1 MRIVKW
7 VFGGLAALVVIL
19 GLAWVMVPKDRII
32 NFALDRV
39 EAQTGRD
46 ISVGGDAE
54 LKIFPNLV
62 VVADQVSVANA
73 DWSDRGAMMSADRLD
88 VSVSM
93 AALFGGD
100 IVISRLSLIRPDILL
115 ERNESGQANWVFG
128 SDQTEMR
135 DTSQTDSDA
144 IETAGTDGADV
155 PLIEIPIAEIVDGQI
170 RYRDRMTGQDIT
182 VRDISAEL
190 RMPSLDQP
198 VTFAGALTYGAR
210 PITLAASAELPE
222 DFGNTTPLPF
232 GAEVT
237 VSDGGALSINGT
249 ATTLGNVTGDLVLD
263 LSSTQNF
270 LSAFDV
276 SVSGLTNNLGAAVQA
291 STKLTLDGDALSLS
305 DMVAQLGVNRLSG
318 RVSAEFSETPYV
330 SGALNVGTLDLRRA
344 DGAAPKSGGGNGT
357 STAAATGWSQ
367 DPLDLGALG
376 LVNADLGVTGDAL
389 ITDTLRID
397 GFSGQIRIKNARA
410 VFTLNELNAYRG
422 AGAGEFVLNARN
434 GLSTAIRFQG
444 NAVDLNPLMS
454 DMLDVNS
461 IEGRANVNLDLLGV
475 GSSVDGIMKSLSG
488 TAGFNVDSG
497 RWTGMDLDRL
507 LRSGD
512 TTPGTTVFDNLS
524 ASSTLKNGV
533 ASNDDLIFSLPSFE
547 TRGSGQ
553 IDIGNRN
560 LDYTLTPN
568 AKSARAGEGLAI
580 PVRIHG
586 SWEAPKFQ
594 PDLNAAVNLNFAE
607 EKKALEAKA
616 REWIETEKQKLE
628 ERVKEAL
635 GNALPDAKNVEDALK
650 KELEKGA
657 AGGLLKL
664 LGNN

>member
-7 VFGGLAALVVIL
+7 VFGGLAAIVVIL
-19 GLAWVMVPKDRII
+19 GLAWVMVPEDRII
-32 NFALDRV
+32 NFALDQV
-39 EAQTGRD
+39 EAQIGRD
-46 ISVGGDAE
+46 MSVGGNAD

-62 VVADQVSVANA
+62 VVADQVRVANA
-73 DWSDRGAMMSADRLD
+73 DWSDRGAMMTADRLD
-88 VSVSM
+88 VSVSV

-128 SDQTEMR
+128 SDQPKMR
-135 DTSQTDSDA
+135 NTSQTENEADQAVGSD
-144 IETAGTDGADV
+144 GTDV
-155 PLIEIPIAEIVDGQI
+155 PLIEIPIAEIVEGQV
-170 RYRDRMTGQDIT
+170 RYSDHMSGQNIT
-182 VRDISAEL
+182 VSDISAEL

-210 PITLAASAELPE
+210 PLTLAASVQLPE
-222 DFGNTTPLPF
+222 DFGTTTPIPF

-237 VSDGGALSINGT
+237 VSGGGALSINGT
-249 ATTLGNVTGDLVLD
+249 ATMAGNVTGDLVLD
-263 LSSTQNF
+263 LSSTQTF

-276 SVSGLTNNLGAAVQA
+276 AVSGLTKNLGATVQA
-291 STKLTLDGDALSLS
+291 STNLILGDGALSLT
-305 DMVAQLGVNRLSG
+305 DMVAQLGGNRLSG
-318 RVSAEFSETPYV
+318 LLSAQFSEILYV

-344 DGAAPKSGGGNGT
+344 NGAAPKLGDGNGT
-357 STAAATGWSQ
+357 STAATTGWPQ

-397 GFSGQIRIKNARA
+397 GFSGQVRIENARA
-410 VFTLNELNAYRG
+410 VFTLDELNAYRG
-422 AGAGEFVLNARN
+422 TGAGEFVLNARN

-444 NAVDLNPLMS
+444 NAVDLSPLMS
-454 DMLDVNS
+454 DMLDVKS

-497 RWTGMDLDRL
+497 RWTGVDLDSL

-547 TRGSGQ
+547 TRGAGQ

-586 SWEAPKFQ
+586 SWEVPKFQ

-607 EKKALEAKA
+607 EKEALEAKA
-616 REWIETEKQKLE
+616 KERIEAEKQKLE
-628 ERVKEAL
+628 ERAKEAL
-635 GNALPDAKNVEDALK
+635 GDALPNAKNVEDALK

>member
-7 VFGGLAALVVIL
+7 GFGGLAAVVVML
-19 GLAWVMVPKDRII
+19 GLAWFMVPKDRII
-32 NFALDRV
+32 NFALDQV
-39 EAQTGRD
+39 EAKTGRD

-62 VVADQVSVANA
+62 VVANQVSVANA

-93 AALFGGD
+93 ASLFGGD

-115 ERNESGQANWVFG
+115 ERNESGQVNWVFE
-128 SDQTEMR
+128 SDQPQMR
-135 DTSQTDSDA
+135 DARQTDTDA
-144 IETAGTDGADV
+144 DQKAAKDGADV
-155 PLIEIPIAEIVDGQI
+155 PLIKIPIAEIVDGQV
-170 RYRDRMTGQDIT
+170 RYSDRVTGGDIT
-182 VRDISAEL
+182 VREISAEL

-210 PITLAASAELPE
+210 PITLAASAELRE
-222 DFGNTTPLPF
+222 GFGNTTPIPF

-249 ATTLGNVTGDLVLD
+249 ATTLGNVAGDLFLD
-263 LSSTQNF
+263 LSSTQYF

-276 SVSGLTNNLGAAVQA
+276 SVSGLTKNLGAAVQA

-305 DMVAQLGVNRLSG
+305 DMVAQLGANRLSG
-318 RVSAEFSETPYV
+318 RVSAEFSDIPYV

-344 DGAAPKSGGGNGT
+344 DRASSKSGGGNGT

-367 DPLDLGALG
+367 DPLDLRTLG

-397 GFSGQIRIKNARA
+397 GFSGQMRIENARA

-422 AGAGEFVLNARN
+422 AGAGEFVLDARN

-444 NAVDLNPLMS
+444 NAVDLSPLMS

-461 IEGRANVNLDLLGV
+461 IEGRANVILDLLGV

-497 RWTGMDLDRL
+497 RWTGMDL
-507 LRSGD
+507 
-512 TTPGTTVFDNLS
+512 TVFCDQAIQHPEQPCL
-524 ASSTLKNGV
+524 T
-533 ASNDDLIFSLPSFE
+533 IYLPH
-547 TRGSGQ
+547 
-553 IDIGNRN
+553 
-560 LDYTLTPN
+560 P
-568 AKSARAGEGLAI
+568 
-580 PVRIHG
+580 H
-586 SWEAPKFQ
+586 
-594 PDLNAAVNLNFAE
+594 
-607 EKKALEAKA
+607 
-616 REWIETEKQKLE
+616 
-628 ERVKEAL
+628 
-635 GNALPDAKNVEDALK
+635 
-650 KELEKGA
+650 
-657 AGGLLKL
+657 
-664 LGNN
+664 

>member
-1 MRIVKW
+1 MRD
-7 VFGGLAALVVIL
+7 A
-19 GLAWVMVPKDRII
+19 R
-32 NFALDRV
+32 
-39 EAQTGRD
+39 QTD
-46 ISVGGDAE
+46 TD
-54 LKIFPNLV
+54 
-62 VVADQVSVANA
+62 ADQK
-73 DWSDRGAMMSADRLD
+73 
-88 VSVSM
+88 
-93 AALFGGD
+93 AAK
-100 IVISRLSLIRPDILL
+100 
-115 ERNESGQANWVFG
+115 
-128 SDQTEMR
+128 
-135 DTSQTDSDA
+135 
-144 IETAGTDGADV
+144 DGADV
-155 PLIEIPIAEIVDGQI
+155 PLIKIPIAEIVDGQV
-170 RYRDRMTGQDIT
+170 RYSDRVTGGDIT
-182 VRDISAEL
+182 VREISAEL
-190 RMPSLDQP
+190 RMPSLDQS
-198 VTFAGALTYGAR
+198 VTFAGALNYGAR
-210 PITLAASAELPE
+210 PITLAASAEVPV
-222 DFGNTTPLPF
+222 DFGNTTPIPF

-249 ATTLGNVTGDLVLD
+249 ATTLGNVAGDLFLD

-276 SVSGLTNNLGAAVQA
+276 SVSGLTKNLGASVQA

-305 DMVAQLGVNRLSG
+305 DMVAQLGANRLSG
-318 RVSAEFSETPYV
+318 RVSAEFSDIPYV

-344 DGAAPKSGGGNGT
+344 DGASSKSGGGNGT

-397 GFSGQIRIKNARA
+397 GFSGQMRIENARA
-410 VFTLNELNAYRG
+410 VLTLNELNAYRG

-444 NAVDLNPLMS
+444 NAVDLSPLMS

-475 GSSVDGIMKSLSG
+475 GSSVDGIIKSLSG
-488 TAGFNVDSG
+488 TAVFNVDSG

-512 TTPGTTVFDNLS
+512 TAPGTIMFDNLS

-547 TRGSGQ
+547 TRGAGQ

-607 EKKALEAKA
+607 EKEALEAKA
-616 REWIETEKQKLE
+616 KERIEAEKQKLE
-628 ERVKEAL
+628 ERAKEAL
-635 GNALPDAKNVEDALK
+635 GDALPDAKNVEDTLK

-657 AGGLLKL
+657 ADGLLKL
-664 LGNN
+664 LWNN

>member
-7 VFGGLAALVVIL
+7 GFGGLAAVVVML
-19 GLAWVMVPKDRII
+19 GLAWFMVPKDRII
-32 NFALDRV
+32 NFALDQV
-39 EAQTGRD
+39 EAKTGRD

-62 VVADQVSVANA
+62 VVANQVSVANA

-93 AALFGGD
+93 ASLFGGD

-115 ERNESGQANWVFG
+115 ERNESGQVNWVFE
-128 SDQTEMR
+128 SDQPQMR
-135 DTSQTDSDA
+135 DARQTDTDA
-144 IETAGTDGADV
+144 DQTAATDGADV
-155 PLIEIPIAEIVDGQI
+155 PLIKIPIAEIVDGQV
-170 RYRDRMTGQDIT
+170 RYSDRVTGQDIT
-182 VRDISAEL
+182 VREISAEL

-210 PITLAASAELPE
+210 PITLAASAELRE
-222 DFGNTTPLPF
+222 GFGNTTPIPF

-249 ATTLGNVTGDLVLD
+249 ATTLGNVAGDLFLD
-263 LSSTQNF
+263 LSSTQYF

-276 SVSGLTNNLGAAVQA
+276 SVSGLTKNLGAAVQA

-305 DMVAQLGVNRLSG
+305 DMVAQLGANRLSG
-318 RVSAEFSETPYV
+318 RVSAEFSDIPYV
-330 SGALNVGTLDLRRA
+330 SGALNVGTLDLRRVDRA
-344 DGAAPKSGGGNGT
+344 SSKLGGGNGT

-367 DPLDLGALG
+367 DPLDLGTLG

-397 GFSGQIRIKNARA
+397 GFSGQMRIENARA

-422 AGAGEFVLNARN
+422 AGAGEFVLDARN

-444 NAVDLNPLMS
+444 NAVDLSPLMS

-461 IEGRANVNLDLLGV
+461 IEGRANVILDLLGV

-497 RWTGMDLDRL
+497 RWTGMDL
-507 LRSGD
+507 
-512 TTPGTTVFDNLS
+512 TVFCDQAIQHPEQPCL
-524 ASSTLKNGV
+524 T
-533 ASNDDLIFSLPSFE
+533 IYLPH
-547 TRGSGQ
+547 
-553 IDIGNRN
+553 
-560 LDYTLTPN
+560 P
-568 AKSARAGEGLAI
+568 
-580 PVRIHG
+580 H
-586 SWEAPKFQ
+586 
-594 PDLNAAVNLNFAE
+594 
-607 EKKALEAKA
+607 
-616 REWIETEKQKLE
+616 
-628 ERVKEAL
+628 
-635 GNALPDAKNVEDALK
+635 
-650 KELEKGA
+650 
-657 AGGLLKL
+657 
-664 LGNN
+664 

>member
-1 MRIVKW
+1 
-7 VFGGLAALVVIL
+7 
-19 GLAWVMVPKDRII
+19 MVPKDRII

-128 SDQTEMR
+128 SDQPQMR
-135 DTSQTDSDA
+135 DAQTYNNADQ
-144 IETAGTDGADV
+144 TTGTDGADV
-155 PLIEIPIAEIVDGQI
+155 PLIEIPIAEIVDGQD
-170 RYRDRMTGQDIT
+170 RYRDRMSGQDIT

-222 DFGNTTPLPF
+222 DFGNTTPIPF

-249 ATTLGNVTGDLVLD
+249 ATTTGSVTGKLVLD

-276 SVSGLTNNLGAAVQA
+276 SVSGLTKNLGAAVQA
-291 STKLTLDGDALSLS
+291 STKMILDGDVVLKRYGCAIGGQSSVRARVLNSLI
-305 DMVAQLGVNRLSG
+305 
-318 RVSAEFSETPYV
+318 TPYV

-344 DGAAPKSGGGNGT
+344 DAAAPKSGGGNGT

-376 LVNADLGVTGDAL
+376 LVNADLGV
-389 ITDTLRID
+389 
-397 GFSGQIRIKNARA
+397 K
-410 VFTLNELNAYRG
+410 
-422 AGAGEFVLNARN
+422 
-434 GLSTAIRFQG
+434 
-444 NAVDLNPLMS
+444 
-454 DMLDVNS
+454 
-461 IEGRANVNLDLLGV
+461 
-475 GSSVDGIMKSLSG
+475 
-488 TAGFNVDSG
+488 
-497 RWTGMDLDRL
+497 GMR
-507 LRSGD
+507 
-512 TTPGTTVFDNLS
+512 
-524 ASSTLKNGV
+524 
-533 ASNDDLIFSLPSFE
+533 
-547 TRGSGQ
+547 
-553 IDIGNRN
+553 
-560 LDYTLTPN
+560 
-568 AKSARAGEGLAI
+568 
-580 PVRIHG
+580 
-586 SWEAPKFQ
+586 
-594 PDLNAAVNLNFAE
+594 
-607 EKKALEAKA
+607 
-616 REWIETEKQKLE
+616 
-628 ERVKEAL
+628 
-635 GNALPDAKNVEDALK
+635 
-650 KELEKGA
+650 
-657 AGGLLKL
+657 
-664 LGNN
+664 

>member
-1 MRIVKW
+1 MSIVKW
-7 VFGGLAALVVIL
+7 VFGGLAAVVVIL

-62 VVADQVSVANA
+62 VVAEQVSVANA

-128 SDQTEMR
+128 SDQPEVR
-135 DTSQTDSDA
+135 DATQTDTNADQ
-144 IETAGTDGADV
+144 TAGTDV
-155 PLIEIPIAEIVDGQI
+155 PLIEIPIAEIVDGQV
-170 RYRDRMTGQDIT
+170 RYRDRMSGQDIT

-190 RMPSLDQP
+190 RVPSLDQP
-198 VTFAGALTYGAR
+198 VTFAGELTYGAR

-222 DFGNTTPLPF
+222 DFGNTTPIPF

-249 ATTLGNVTGDLVLD
+249 ATTLGNVAGDLVLD

-276 SVSGLTNNLGAAVQA
+276 SVSGLTKNLGAAVQA
-291 STKLTLDGDALSLS
+291 ATKLTLDGDALSLS
-305 DMVAQLGVNRLSG
+305 DMVAQLGANRLTG
-318 RVSAEFSETPYV
+318 RVSAKFTEPSYV

-344 DGAAPKSGGGNGT
+344 DGATPKSGGGTGT
-357 STAAATGWSQ
+357 SMAAATGWSQ

-376 LVNADLGVTGDAL
+376 LVNADLGMTGDAL

-397 GFSGQIRIKNARA
+397 GFSGQMRIENARA

-444 NAVDLNPLMS
+444 NAVDLSPLMS
-454 DMLDVNS
+454 DMLDVNR

-488 TAGFNVDSG
+488 TAGFTVDNG

-512 TTPGTTVFDNLS
+512 TTPGTTLFDNLS

-547 TRGSGQ
+547 TRGAGQ

-586 SWEAPKFQ
+586 SWEDPKFQ

-616 REWIETEKQKLE
+616 KERIEAEKQKLE
-628 ERVKEAL
+628 ERAKEAL

>member
-7 VFGGLAALVVIL
+7 VSGGLAAIVVIL

-32 NFALDRV
+32 NFALDQV
-39 EAQTGRD
+39 EAQIGRD
-46 ISVGGDAE
+46 ISVGGNAD

-62 VVADQVSVANA
+62 VVADQVRVANA
-73 DWSDRGAMMSADRLD
+73 DWSDRGAMMTADRLD
-88 VSVSM
+88 VSVSV

-128 SDQTEMR
+128 SDQPQMR
-135 DTSQTDSDA
+135 NTSQTENEADQAVGSD
-144 IETAGTDGADV
+144 GTDV
-155 PLIEIPIAEIVDGQI
+155 PLIEIPIAEIVEGQV
-170 RYRDRMTGQDIT
+170 RYSDRMSGQNIT
-182 VRDISAEL
+182 LRDISAEL
-190 RMPSLDQP
+190 RMPSLDQA

-210 PITLAASAELPE
+210 PLNLAASVQLPE
-222 DFGNTTPLPF
+222 DFGTTTPIPF

-237 VSDGGALSINGT
+237 VSDGGALSVNGT
-249 ATTLGNVTGDLVLD
+249 ATMAGNVTGDLVLD
-263 LSSTQNF
+263 LSSTQTF

-276 SVSGLTNNLGAAVQA
+276 AVSGLTKNLGATVQA
-291 STKLTLDGDALSLS
+291 STKLTLGDGALSLT
-305 DMVAQLGVNRLSG
+305 DLVAQLGGNRLSG
-318 RVSAEFSETPYV
+318 HLYAQFSDIPYV

-344 DGAAPKSGGGNGT
+344 NGAAPKSGGGNGT
-357 STAAATGWSQ
+357 STAAVTGWSQ

-376 LVNADLGVTGDAL
+376 LMNADLGVTGDAL

-397 GFSGQIRIKNARA
+397 GFSGQVRIENARA

-422 AGAGEFVLNARN
+422 AGAGELVLNARN

-444 NAVDLNPLMS
+444 NAVDLSPLMS

-497 RWTGMDLDRL
+497 RWTDVDLDRL

-512 TTPGTTVFDNLS
+512 TTPGTTVFDKLS

-547 TRGSGQ
+547 TRGAGQ

-560 LDYTLTPN
+560 LDFTLTPN

-607 EKKALEAKA
+607 EKEALEAKA
-616 REWIETEKQKLE
+616 KERIEAEKQMLE
-628 ERVKEAL
+628 ERAKEAL
-635 GNALPDAKNVEDALK
+635 RDALPDAKNVEDALK

>member
-7 VFGGLAALVVIL
+7 VFGGLAAIVVIL
-19 GLAWVMVPKDRII
+19 GLVWVMLPKDRII
-32 NFALDRV
+32 NFALNQI

-46 ISVGGDAE
+46 IGVGGDAE

-62 VVADQVSVANA
+62 VVADLVSVANA

-93 AALFGGD
+93 AALLGGD

-115 ERNESGQANWVFG
+115 ERNENGQANWVFG
-128 SDQTEMR
+128 SDQPQKR
-135 DTSQTDSDA
+135 DAPQTDDEA
-144 IETAGTDGADV
+144 DQTAGTDGADV
-155 PLIEIPIAEIVDGQI
+155 PLIEIPIAEIVDGQV
-170 RYRDRMTGQDIT
+170 RYSDRVTGQDIT

-190 RMPSLDQP
+190 RLPSLDQP
-198 VTFAGALTYGAR
+198 VTFAGALSYGAR
-210 PITLAASAELPE
+210 PLTLAASAQLPE
-222 DFGNTTPLPF
+222 DFGTTTPIPF

-237 VSDGGALSINGT
+237 VSEGGALSINGT
-249 ATTLGNVTGDLVLD
+249 ATTKGSVTGDLVLD

-276 SVSGLTNNLGAAVQA
+276 AVSGLAKNLGAAVQA
-291 STKLTLDGDALSLS
+291 STKLTLDGDALALN
-305 DMVAQLGVNRLSG
+305 DMVAQLGANRLSG
-318 RVSAEFSETPYV
+318 RVSAKFTETPYV
-330 SGALNVGTLDLRRA
+330 SGALNVGTIDLRRG

-376 LVNADLGVTGDAL
+376 LVNADLGVAGDAL

-397 GFSGQIRIKNARA
+397 GFSGQMRLENARA

-444 NAVDLNPLMS
+444 NAVDLSPLMS
-454 DMLDVNS
+454 DMLDVKS

-547 TRGSGQ
+547 TRGAGQ

-607 EKKALEAKA
+607 EKKALAAKA
-616 REWIETEKQKLE
+616 KERIEAEKQKLE
-628 ERVKEAL
+628 ERAKEAL
-635 GNALPDAKNVEDALK
+635 GDALPDAKNVEDALK

>member
-7 VFGGLAALVVIL
+7 GFGGLAAVVVML
-19 GLAWVMVPKDRII
+19 GLAWFMVPKDRII
-32 NFALDRV
+32 NFALDQV
-39 EAQTGRD
+39 EAKTGRD

-62 VVADQVSVANA
+62 VVANQVSVANA

-93 AALFGGD
+93 ASLFGGD

-115 ERNESGQANWVFG
+115 ERNESGQVNWVFE
-128 SDQTEMR
+128 SDQPQMR
-135 DTSQTDSDA
+135 DARQTDTDA
-144 IETAGTDGADV
+144 DQTAATDGADV
-155 PLIEIPIAEIVDGQI
+155 PLIKIPIAEIVDGQV
-170 RYRDRMTGQDIT
+170 RYSDRVTGQDIT
-182 VRDISAEL
+182 VREISAEL

-210 PITLAASAELPE
+210 PITLAASAELRE
-222 DFGNTTPLPF
+222 GFGNTTPIPF

-249 ATTLGNVTGDLVLD
+249 ATTLGNVAGDLFLD
-263 LSSTQNF
+263 LSSTQYF

-276 SVSGLTNNLGAAVQA
+276 SVSGLTKNLGAAVQA

-305 DMVAQLGVNRLSG
+305 DMVAQLGANRLSG
-318 RVSAEFSETPYV
+318 RVSAEFSDIPYV
-330 SGALNVGTLDLRRA
+330 SGALNVGTLDLRRVDRA
-344 DGAAPKSGGGNGT
+344 SSKLGGGNGT

-367 DPLDLGALG
+367 DPLDLRTLG

-397 GFSGQIRIKNARA
+397 GFSGQMRIENARA

-422 AGAGEFVLNARN
+422 AGAGEFVLDARN

-444 NAVDLNPLMS
+444 NAVDLSPLMS

-461 IEGRANVNLDLLGV
+461 IEGRANVILDLLGV

-497 RWTGMDLDRL
+497 RWTGMDL
-507 LRSGD
+507 
-512 TTPGTTVFDNLS
+512 TVFCDQAIQHPEQPCL
-524 ASSTLKNGV
+524 T
-533 ASNDDLIFSLPSFE
+533 IYLPH
-547 TRGSGQ
+547 
-553 IDIGNRN
+553 
-560 LDYTLTPN
+560 P
-568 AKSARAGEGLAI
+568 
-580 PVRIHG
+580 H
-586 SWEAPKFQ
+586 
-594 PDLNAAVNLNFAE
+594 
-607 EKKALEAKA
+607 
-616 REWIETEKQKLE
+616 
-628 ERVKEAL
+628 
-635 GNALPDAKNVEDALK
+635 
-650 KELEKGA
+650 
-657 AGGLLKL
+657 
-664 LGNN
+664 

>member
-1 MRIVKW
+1 
-7 VFGGLAALVVIL
+7 
-19 GLAWVMVPKDRII
+19 
-32 NFALDRV
+32 
-39 EAQTGRD
+39 
-46 ISVGGDAE
+46 
-54 LKIFPNLV
+54 
-62 VVADQVSVANA
+62 
-73 DWSDRGAMMSADRLD
+73 
-88 VSVSM
+88 
-93 AALFGGD
+93 
-100 IVISRLSLIRPDILL
+100 
-115 ERNESGQANWVFG
+115 
-128 SDQTEMR
+128 
-135 DTSQTDSDA
+135 
-144 IETAGTDGADV
+144 
-155 PLIEIPIAEIVDGQI
+155 
-170 RYRDRMTGQDIT
+170 MTGQDIT
-182 VRDISAEL
+182 VREISAEL

-198 VTFAGALTYGAR
+198 VTFAGALTYGTR
-210 PITLAASAELPE
+210 PIALAASAELPE
-222 DFGNTTPLPF
+222 DFGNTTPIPF

-249 ATTLGNVTGDLVLD
+249 ATTLGNVAGDLFLD

-276 SVSGLTNNLGAAVQA
+276 SVSGLTKNLGAAVQA
-291 STKLTLDGDALSLS
+291 SSKLTLDGDALSLS
-305 DMVAQLGVNRLSG
+305 DMVAQLGANRLSG
-318 RVSAEFSETPYV
+318 RVSAEFSDIPYV

-344 DGAAPKSGGGNGT
+344 DGASSKSGGGNGT

-397 GFSGQIRIKNARA
+397 GFSGQMRIENARA
-410 VFTLNELNAYRG
+410 VLTLNELNAYRG

-444 NAVDLNPLMS
+444 NAVDLSPLMS

-475 GSSVDGIMKSLSG
+475 GSSVDGIIKSLSG
-488 TAGFNVDSG
+488 TAVFNVDSG

-512 TTPGTTVFDNLS
+512 TAPGTTMFDNLS

-547 TRGSGQ
+547 TRGAGQ

-607 EKKALEAKA
+607 EKEALEAKA
-616 REWIETEKQKLE
+616 KERIEAEKQKLE
-628 ERVKEAL
+628 ERAKEAL
-635 GNALPDAKNVEDALK
+635 GDALPDAKNVEDTLK

-657 AGGLLKL
+657 ADGLLKL
-664 LGNN
+664 LWNN

>member
-7 VFGGLAALVVIL
+7 GFGGLAAVVVML
-19 GLAWVMVPKDRII
+19 GLAWFMVPKDRII
-32 NFALDRV
+32 NFALDQV
-39 EAQTGRD
+39 EAKTGRD

-62 VVADQVSVANA
+62 VVANQVSVANA

-93 AALFGGD
+93 ASLFGGD

-115 ERNESGQANWVFG
+115 ERNESGQVNWVFE
-128 SDQTEMR
+128 SDQPQMR
-135 DTSQTDSDA
+135 DARQTDTDA
-144 IETAGTDGADV
+144 DQTAATDGADV
-155 PLIEIPIAEIVDGQI
+155 PLIKIPIAEIVDGQV
-170 RYRDRMTGQDIT
+170 RYSDRVTGQDIT
-182 VRDISAEL
+182 VREISAEL

-210 PITLAASAELPE
+210 PITLAASAEVPV
-222 DFGNTTPLPF
+222 DFGNTTPIPF

-249 ATTLGNVTGDLVLD
+249 ATTLGNVAGDLFLD
-263 LSSTQNF
+263 LSSTQYF

-276 SVSGLTNNLGAAVQA
+276 SVSGLTKNLGAAVQA

-305 DMVAQLGVNRLSG
+305 DMVAQLGANRLSG
-318 RVSAEFSETPYV
+318 RVSAEFSDIPYV
-330 SGALNVGTLDLRRA
+330 SGALNVGTLDLRRVDRA
-344 DGAAPKSGGGNGT
+344 SSKLGGGNGT

-367 DPLDLGALG
+367 DPLDLRTLG

-397 GFSGQIRIKNARA
+397 GFSGQMRIENARA

-422 AGAGEFVLNARN
+422 AGAGEFVLDARN

-444 NAVDLNPLMS
+444 NAVDLSPLMS

-461 IEGRANVNLDLLGV
+461 IEGRANVILDLLGV

-497 RWTGMDLDRL
+497 RWTGMDL
-507 LRSGD
+507 
-512 TTPGTTVFDNLS
+512 TVFCDQAIQHPEQPCL
-524 ASSTLKNGV
+524 T
-533 ASNDDLIFSLPSFE
+533 IYLPH
-547 TRGSGQ
+547 
-553 IDIGNRN
+553 
-560 LDYTLTPN
+560 P
-568 AKSARAGEGLAI
+568 
-580 PVRIHG
+580 H
-586 SWEAPKFQ
+586 
-594 PDLNAAVNLNFAE
+594 
-607 EKKALEAKA
+607 
-616 REWIETEKQKLE
+616 
-628 ERVKEAL
+628 
-635 GNALPDAKNVEDALK
+635 
-650 KELEKGA
+650 
-657 AGGLLKL
+657 
-664 LGNN
+664 

>member
-1 MRIVKW
+1 MSIVKW
-7 VFGGLAALVVIL
+7 VFGGLAAVVVIL

-62 VVADQVSVANA
+62 VVAEQVSVANA

-128 SDQTEMR
+128 SDQPEVR
-135 DTSQTDSDA
+135 DATQTDTNADQ
-144 IETAGTDGADV
+144 TAGTDV
-155 PLIEIPIAEIVDGQI
+155 PLIEIPIAEIVDGQV
-170 RYRDRMTGQDIT
+170 RYRDRMSGQDIT

-190 RMPSLDQP
+190 RVPSLDQP
-198 VTFAGALTYGAR
+198 VTFAGELTYGAR

-222 DFGNTTPLPF
+222 DFGNTTPIPF

-249 ATTLGNVTGDLVLD
+249 ATTLGNVAGDLVLD

-276 SVSGLTNNLGAAVQA
+276 SVSGLTKNLGAAVQA

-305 DMVAQLGVNRLSG
+305 DMVAQLGANRLTG
-318 RVSAEFSETPYV
+318 RVSAKFTEPSYV

-344 DGAAPKSGGGNGT
+344 DGATPKSGGGTGT
-357 STAAATGWSQ
+357 SMAAATGWSQ

-397 GFSGQIRIKNARA
+397 GFSGQMRIENARA

-444 NAVDLNPLMS
+444 NAVDLSPLMS
-454 DMLDVNS
+454 DMLDVNR

-488 TAGFNVDSG
+488 TAGFTVDNG

-512 TTPGTTVFDNLS
+512 TTPGTTLFDNLS

-547 TRGSGQ
+547 TRGAGQ

-594 PDLNAAVNLNFAE
+594 PDLNAAVKLNFAE

-616 REWIETEKQKLE
+616 KERIEAEKQKLE
-628 ERVKEAL
+628 ERAKEAL

>member
-1 MRIVKW
+1 
-7 VFGGLAALVVIL
+7 
-19 GLAWVMVPKDRII
+19 
-32 NFALDRV
+32 
-39 EAQTGRD
+39 
-46 ISVGGDAE
+46 
-54 LKIFPNLV
+54 
-62 VVADQVSVANA
+62 
-73 DWSDRGAMMSADRLD
+73 
-88 VSVSM
+88 
-93 AALFGGD
+93 
-100 IVISRLSLIRPDILL
+100 
-115 ERNESGQANWVFG
+115 
-128 SDQTEMR
+128 
-135 DTSQTDSDA
+135 
-144 IETAGTDGADV
+144 
-155 PLIEIPIAEIVDGQI
+155 
-170 RYRDRMTGQDIT
+170 

-190 RMPSLDQP
+190 RLPSLDQP
-198 VTFAGALTYGAR
+198 VTFAGALSYGAR
-210 PITLAASAELPE
+210 PLTLAASAQLPE
-222 DFGNTTPLPF
+222 DFGTTTPIPF

-237 VSDGGALSINGT
+237 VSEGGALSINGT
-249 ATTLGNVTGDLVLD
+249 ATTTGSVTGDLVLD

-276 SVSGLTNNLGAAVQA
+276 AVSGLAKNLGAAVQA
-291 STKLTLDGDALSLS
+291 STKLTLDGDALALN
-305 DMVAQLGVNRLSG
+305 DMVAQLGANRLSG
-318 RVSAEFSETPYV
+318 RVSAKFTETPYV
-330 SGALNVGTLDLRRA
+330 SGALNVGTIDLRRA
-344 DGAAPKSGGGNGT
+344 DGAAPKSSGGNGT
-357 STAAATGWSQ
+357 STAVATGWSQ

-389 ITDTLRID
+389 ITDTLRFD
-397 GFSGQIRIKNARA
+397 GFSGQMRLENARA

-444 NAVDLNPLMS
+444 NAVDLSPLMS
-454 DMLDVNS
+454 DMLDVKS

-512 TTPGTTVFDNLS
+512 TAPGTTVFDNLS

-547 TRGSGQ
+547 TRCAGQ

-580 PVRIHG
+580 PLRIHG

-607 EKKALEAKA
+607 EKRRWQPKRKSGSKRKNKSWKSA
-616 REWIETEKQKLE
+616 RKRRW
-628 ERVKEAL
+628 
-635 GNALPDAKNVEDALK
+635 GMP
-650 KELEKGA
+650 
-657 AGGLLKL
+657 
-664 LGNN
+664 

>member
-7 VFGGLAALVVIL
+7 VFGGLAAIVVIL

-32 NFALDRV
+32 NFALDQV
-39 EAQTGRD
+39 EAQIGRD
-46 ISVGGDAE
+46 ISVGGNAD

-62 VVADQVSVANA
+62 VVADQVRVANA
-73 DWSDRGAMMSADRLD
+73 DWSDRGAMMTADRLD
-88 VSVSM
+88 VSVSV

-128 SDQTEMR
+128 SDQPQMR
-135 DTSQTDSDA
+135 NTSQTENEADQAVGSD
-144 IETAGTDGADV
+144 GTDV
-155 PLIEIPIAEIVDGQI
+155 PLIEIPIAEIVEGQV
-170 RYRDRMTGQDIT
+170 RYSDRMSGQNIT
-182 VRDISAEL
+182 LRDISAEL
-190 RMPSLDQP
+190 RMPSLDQA

-210 PITLAASAELPE
+210 PLNLAASVQLPE
-222 DFGNTTPLPF
+222 DFGTTTPIPF

-237 VSDGGALSINGT
+237 VSDGGALSVNGT
-249 ATTLGNVTGDLVLD
+249 ATMAGNVTGDLVLD
-263 LSSTQNF
+263 LSSTQTF

-276 SVSGLTNNLGAAVQA
+276 AVSGLTKNLGATVQA
-291 STKLTLDGDALSLS
+291 STKLTLGDGALSLT
-305 DMVAQLGVNRLSG
+305 DLVAQLGGNRLSG
-318 RVSAEFSETPYV
+318 HLYAQFSDIPYV

-344 DGAAPKSGGGNGT
+344 NGAAPKSGGGNGT
-357 STAAATGWSQ
+357 STAAVTGWSQ

-376 LVNADLGVTGDAL
+376 LMNADLGVTGDAL

-397 GFSGQIRIKNARA
+397 GFSGQVRIENARA

-422 AGAGEFVLNARN
+422 AGAGELVLNARN

-444 NAVDLNPLMS
+444 NAVDLSPLMS

-497 RWTGMDLDRL
+497 RWTDVDLDRL

-512 TTPGTTVFDNLS
+512 TTPGTTVFDKLS

-547 TRGSGQ
+547 TRGAGQ
-553 IDIGNRN
+553 INIGNRN
-560 LDYTLTPN
+560 LDFTLTPN

-607 EKKALEAKA
+607 EKEALEAKA
-616 REWIETEKQKLE
+616 KERIEAEKQMLE
-628 ERVKEAL
+628 ERAKEAL
-635 GNALPDAKNVEDALK
+635 RDALPDAKNVEDALK

>member
-1 MRIVKW
+1 
-7 VFGGLAALVVIL
+7 
-19 GLAWVMVPKDRII
+19 
-32 NFALDRV
+32 
-39 EAQTGRD
+39 
-46 ISVGGDAE
+46 
-54 LKIFPNLV
+54 
-62 VVADQVSVANA
+62 
-73 DWSDRGAMMSADRLD
+73 
-88 VSVSM
+88 M

-100 IVISRLSLIRPDILL
+100 IVISRLSLIRPDMLL

-128 SDQTEMR
+128 SDQPQMR
-135 DTSQTDSDA
+135 DTSQTENEADQAVGSD
-144 IETAGTDGADV
+144 GTDV
-155 PLIEIPIAEIVDGQI
+155 PLIEIPIAEIVEGQV
-170 RYRDRMTGQDIT
+170 RYSDRMSGQNIT

-210 PITLAASAELPE
+210 PLTLAASAQLPE
-222 DFGNTTPLPF
+222 NFGATTPIPF

-237 VSDGGALSINGT
+237 VSDGGALPINGT
-249 ATTLGNVTGDLVLD
+249 ATMAGNVTGDLVLD
-263 LSSTQNF
+263 LSSTQTF

-276 SVSGLTNNLGAAVQA
+276 AVSGLMKNLGATVQA
-291 STKLTLDGDALSLS
+291 STKLILDGGALSS
-305 DMVAQLGVNRLSG
+305 TDMVAQLGGNRLSG
-318 RVSAEFSETPYV
+318 HLSAQFSDIPYV

-344 DGAAPKSGGGNGT
+344 DGAAPKSGGGNGA

-397 GFSGQIRIKNARA
+397 GFSGQVRIENARA
-410 VFTLNELNAYRG
+410 IFTLDEVNAYRG

-444 NAVDLNPLMS
+444 NAVDLSPLMS
-454 DMLDVNS
+454 DMLDVKS

-488 TAGFNVDSG
+488 TAGFNVNSG
-497 RWTGMDLDRL
+497 RWTGLDLDRL

-533 ASNDDLIFSLPSFE
+533 ALNDNLIFSLPSFE
-547 TRGSGQ
+547 ARGAGQ

-616 REWIETEKQKLE
+616 KERIEAEKQKLE
-628 ERVKEAL
+628 ERAKEAL
-635 GNALPDAKNVEDALK
+635 GNALPDAKNVENALK

>member
-7 VFGGLAALVVIL
+7 GFGGLAAVVVML
-19 GLAWVMVPKDRII
+19 GLAWFMVPKDRII
-32 NFALDRV
+32 NFALDQV
-39 EAQTGRD
+39 EAKTGRD

-62 VVADQVSVANA
+62 VVANQVSVANA

-93 AALFGGD
+93 ASLFGGD

-115 ERNESGQANWVFG
+115 ERNESGQVNWVFE
-128 SDQTEMR
+128 SDQPQMR
-135 DTSQTDSDA
+135 DARQTDTDA
-144 IETAGTDGADV
+144 DQTAATDGADV
-155 PLIEIPIAEIVDGQI
+155 PLIKIPIAEIVDGQV
-170 RYRDRMTGQDIT
+170 RYSDRVTGQDIT
-182 VRDISAEL
+182 VREISAEL

-210 PITLAASAELPE
+210 PITLAASAELRE
-222 DFGNTTPLPF
+222 GFGNTTPIPF

-249 ATTLGNVTGDLVLD
+249 ATTLGNVAGDLFLD
-263 LSSTQNF
+263 LSSTQYF

-276 SVSGLTNNLGAAVQA
+276 SVSGLTKNLGAAVQA

-305 DMVAQLGVNRLSG
+305 DMVAQLGANRLSG
-318 RVSAEFSETPYV
+318 RVSAEFSDIPYV
-330 SGALNVGTLDLRRA
+330 SGALNVGTLDLRRVDRA
-344 DGAAPKSGGGNGT
+344 SSKSGGGNGT

-367 DPLDLGALG
+367 DPLDLRTLG

-397 GFSGQIRIKNARA
+397 GFSGQMRIENARA

-422 AGAGEFVLNARN
+422 AGAGEFVLDARN

-444 NAVDLNPLMS
+444 NAVDLSPLMS

-461 IEGRANVNLDLLGV
+461 IEGRANVILDLLGV

-497 RWTGMDLDRL
+497 RWTGMDL
-507 LRSGD
+507 
-512 TTPGTTVFDNLS
+512 TVFCDQAIQHPEQPCL
-524 ASSTLKNGV
+524 T
-533 ASNDDLIFSLPSFE
+533 IYLPH
-547 TRGSGQ
+547 
-553 IDIGNRN
+553 
-560 LDYTLTPN
+560 P
-568 AKSARAGEGLAI
+568 
-580 PVRIHG
+580 H
-586 SWEAPKFQ
+586 
-594 PDLNAAVNLNFAE
+594 
-607 EKKALEAKA
+607 
-616 REWIETEKQKLE
+616 
-628 ERVKEAL
+628 
-635 GNALPDAKNVEDALK
+635 
-650 KELEKGA
+650 
-657 AGGLLKL
+657 
-664 LGNN
+664 

>member
-7 VFGGLAALVVIL
+7 VFGGLAAIVVIL

-32 NFALDRV
+32 NFALDQV
-39 EAQTGRD
+39 EAQIGRD
-46 ISVGGDAE
+46 ISVGGDAD

-73 DWSDRGAMMSADRLD
+73 DWSDRGAMMTADRLD
-88 VSVSM
+88 VSVSV

-128 SDQTEMR
+128 SDQPQMR
-135 DTSQTDSDA
+135 NTSQTDNEADQAVGSD
-144 IETAGTDGADV
+144 GTDV
-155 PLIEIPIAEIVDGQI
+155 PLIEIPIAKIVEGQV
-170 RYRDRMTGQDIT
+170 RYSDHMSGQNIT
-182 VRDISAEL
+182 VSDISAEL

-210 PITLAASAELPE
+210 PLTLAASVQLPE
-222 DFGNTTPLPF
+222 DFGTTTPIPF

-249 ATTLGNVTGDLVLD
+249 ATMAGNVTGDLVLD
-263 LSSTQNF
+263 LSSTQTF

-276 SVSGLTNNLGAAVQA
+276 AVSGLTKNLGATVQA
-291 STKLTLDGDALSLS
+291 STKLTLDDGALSLT
-305 DMVAQLGVNRLSG
+305 DMVAQLGGNRLSG
-318 RVSAEFSETPYV
+318 HLSAQFSDIPYV

-344 DGAAPKSGGGNGT
+344 NGAAPKSGGGNGT
-357 STAAATGWSQ
+357 STAAVTGWSQ

-397 GFSGQIRIKNARA
+397 GFSGQVRIENARA

-422 AGAGEFVLNARN
+422 AGAGELVLNARN

-444 NAVDLNPLMS
+444 NAVDLSPLMS

-512 TTPGTTVFDNLS
+512 TTPGTTVFDKLS

-547 TRGSGQ
+547 TRGAGQ

-607 EKKALEAKA
+607 EKEALEAKA
-616 REWIETEKQKLE
+616 KERIEAEKQKLE
-628 ERVKEAL
+628 ERAKEAL
-635 GNALPDAKNVEDALK
+635 GDALPDAKNVEDALK

>member
-7 VFGGLAALVVIL
+7 GFGGLAAVVVML
-19 GLAWVMVPKDRII
+19 GLAWFMVPKDRII
-32 NFALDRV
+32 NFALDQV
-39 EAQTGRD
+39 EAKTGRD

-62 VVADQVSVANA
+62 VVANQVSVANA

-93 AALFGGD
+93 ASLFGGD

-115 ERNESGQANWVFG
+115 ERNESGQVNWVFE
-128 SDQTEMR
+128 SDQPQMR
-135 DTSQTDSDA
+135 DARQTDTDA
-144 IETAGTDGADV
+144 DQTAATDGADV
-155 PLIEIPIAEIVDGQI
+155 PLIKIPIAEIVDGQV
-170 RYRDRMTGQDIT
+170 RYSDRVTGQDIT
-182 VRDISAEL
+182 VREISAEL

-210 PITLAASAELPE
+210 PITLAASAELRE
-222 DFGNTTPLPF
+222 GFGNTTPIPF

-249 ATTLGNVTGDLVLD
+249 ATTLGNVAGDLFLD
-263 LSSTQNF
+263 LSSTQYF

-276 SVSGLTNNLGAAVQA
+276 SVSGLTKNLGAAVQA

-305 DMVAQLGVNRLSG
+305 DMVAQLGANRLSG
-318 RVSAEFSETPYV
+318 RVSAEFSDIPYV
-330 SGALNVGTLDLRRA
+330 SGALNVGTLDLRRVDRA
-344 DGAAPKSGGGNGT
+344 SSKSGGGNGT

-367 DPLDLGALG
+367 DPLDLRTLG

-397 GFSGQIRIKNARA
+397 GFSGQMRIENARA

-422 AGAGEFVLNARN
+422 AGAGEFVLDARN

-444 NAVDLNPLMS
+444 NAVDLSPLMS

-461 IEGRANVNLDLLGV
+461 IEGRANVILDLLGV

-497 RWTGMDLDRL
+497 RWTGMDL
-507 LRSGD
+507 
-512 TTPGTTVFDNLS
+512 TVFCDQAIQQPEQPCL
-524 ASSTLKNGV
+524 T
-533 ASNDDLIFSLPSFE
+533 IYLPH
-547 TRGSGQ
+547 
-553 IDIGNRN
+553 
-560 LDYTLTPN
+560 P
-568 AKSARAGEGLAI
+568 
-580 PVRIHG
+580 H
-586 SWEAPKFQ
+586 
-594 PDLNAAVNLNFAE
+594 
-607 EKKALEAKA
+607 
-616 REWIETEKQKLE
+616 
-628 ERVKEAL
+628 
-635 GNALPDAKNVEDALK
+635 
-650 KELEKGA
+650 
-657 AGGLLKL
+657 
-664 LGNN
+664 